1 MQPSG
6 AAYGAS
12 PKPGRQAANLR
23 IPTLLHSYYHELLS
37 VHAVDVD
44 TSSDVTVLFGIPL
57 TLDDSVPRK

>member
-12 PKPGRQAANLR
+12 PKPGRQAVNLR
-23 IPTLLHSYYHELLS
+23 VPTLLDSYYHELS

-44 TSSDVTVLFGIPL
+44 TSSDVTVLFGITL